1 MVNGIEAKADRVEL
15 ASTHE
20 IEGKMHLGFSSLV
33 PISYN
38 IRRSKSLKVFN
49 EVVNLEEKLRNLP
62 ISPGVYLHK
71 DEAGKIIYVGKAKN
85 LRNRVRSY
93 FQSGR
98 GHDRKTRELVRRIRD
113 LEFIVTDTEVEALV
127 LESNLIKQHKPRY
140 NVLLKDDKQYP
151 HLKLTVNEPFP
162 RVMITRKIQRD
173 GALYFGPFLPASLA
187 RRTIDLINRTFQLRT
202 CDIEIDGKLPRP
214 CLEYHIKRCLGPCV
228 KGLCTPTEYQEAVRD
243 VRLLLEGKNKELA
256 DTLEARM
263 TQSSEEMR
271 YELAAKY
278 RDLRKTVLAIAE
290 QQKMATSPE
299 RDVDIFGYYRE
310 GARLALQLFTMREG
324 KIVGRREFYWEDLPE
339 DDFDPSSFLSDV
351 MTQYYS
357 TDYVPREIHVP
368 VDFEDRGLLEKALTE
383 RRGRRVRILDP
394 QRGEKRDLIDL
405 VEKNAKL
412 AFEQR
417 FRVLKP
423 DMERVLEE
431 LQEVLE
437 LPRFPAR
444 IESFDISHIQGAEA
458 VGSMVVCENGKMNRA
473 EYRKFKIKGVEGA
486 NDPASMHEVVF
497 RRYRR
502 QLDEGNPLP
511 DLVMIDGGKAQL
523 GAAATAMRE
532 LELEA
537 IPVIGVVK
545 PPRRHNEVS
554 HLLVKGREHEPV
566 FLDSHSPV
574 LRLIQMIRDETHRT
588 AVQYHRKRR
597 ELRDFTS
604 ELTAIPGVGEK
615 RKNRLLRNLGSI
627 QRVSTASVA
636 ELSPFVGRKTAEEIV
651 EHFTRQRALA
661 DGGQDETDA
670 GTRGRGD
677 AERGNIS
684 AETIAGIIEPEN
696 IETRLDDVE
705 GDASDLQ
712 PIRSVDQTG
721 QVLKRR
727 KSSRKRGERSSNPHG
742 VRREKLA
749 EEEKQNPEARSQEP
763 E

>member
-1 MVNGIEAKADRVEL
+1 L
-15 ASTHE
+15 T
-20 IEGKMHLGFSSLV
+20 
-33 PISYN
+33 
-38 IRRSKSLKVFN
+38 
-49 EVVNLEEKLRNLP
+49 LEEKLQNLP

-98 GHDRKTRELVRRIRD
+98 GHDRKTRELVRRICD
-113 LEFIVTDTEVEALV
+113 LEFIVTDNEVEALV

-151 HLKLTVNEPFP
+151 HLKLTINEPFP
-162 RVMITRKIQRD
+162 RVMITRRIQRD
-173 GALYFGPFLPASLA
+173 GALYFGPFLPASMA

-228 KGLCTPTEYQEAVRD
+228 RGLCTPAEYQEAVRD
-243 VRLLLEGKNKELA
+243 VRLLLEGKNRELA
-256 DTLEARM
+256 EQLEARM
-263 TQSSEEMR
+263 LQASEEMR
-271 YELAAKY
+271 FEMAARY
-278 RDLRKTVLAIAE
+278 RDMGKTVQALTE

-324 KIVGRREFYWEDLPE
+324 KVVGRREFFWEDLSE
-339 DDFDPSSFLSDV
+339 DGFDPSAFLSEILG
-351 MTQYYS
+351 QYYS
-357 TDYVPREIHVP
+357 TDYVPLEIHVP
-368 VDFEDRGLLEKALTE
+368 VDFADREVLEKALTE

-394 QRGEKRDLIDL
+394 RRGEKRDLVDL

-431 LQEVLE
+431 MQEVLE

-444 IESFDISHIQGAEA
+444 IESFDISNISGAENVA
-458 VGSMVVCENGKMNRA
+458 GMVVCENGKMNRA
-473 EYRKFKIKGVEGA
+473 EYRKFRIKTVEGS
-486 NDPASMHEVVF
+486 NDVASMREAVF

-502 QLDEGNPLP
+502 QLEEAKPLP
-511 DLVMIDGGKAQL
+511 DLVMIDGGKGQL
-523 GAAATAMRE
+523 GAAADAMRE

-537 IPVIGVVK
+537 IPMIGVVK
-545 PPRRHNEVS
+545 PPRRHKEVS

-566 FLDSHSPV
+566 FLDPHSPV

-588 AVQYHRKRR
+588 AVSYHRKRR

-604 ELTAIPGVGEK
+604 ELSEIPGVGEK
-615 RKNRLLRNLGSI
+615 RKTRLLRNLGSI
-627 QRVSTASVA
+627 QRVANASVA

-651 EHFTRQRALA
+651 THFERQRALA
-661 DGGQDETDA
+661 GGEQGSQPA
-670 GTRGRGD
+670 GTD
-677 AERGNIS
+677 EPAAIYE
-684 AETIAGIIEPEN
+684 ETEPEL
-696 IETRLDDVE
+696 IETRLDDPE
-705 GDASDLQ
+705 GAAEDLQ

-721 QVLKRR
+721 EVRPARR
-727 KSSRKRGERSSNPHG
+727 RSTRKRGERSSNPHG
-742 VRREKLA
+742 VKREKPDA
-749 EEEKQNPEARSQEP
+749 
-763 E
+763 

>member
-1 MVNGIEAKADRVEL
+1 MVNGVEAEADGIELSSAREL
-15 ASTHE
+15 
-20 IEGKMHLGFSSLV
+20 EGKMHPGFSSSV

-49 EVVNLEEKLRNLP
+49 EEVNLEEKLRNLP
-62 ISPGVYLHK
+62 VSPGVYLHK

-339 DDFDPSSFLSDV
+339 EDFDPSSFLSDV

-523 GAAATAMRE
+523 GAAAAAMRE

-537 IPVIGVVK
+537 IPMIGVVK

-636 ELSPFVGRKTAEEIV
+636 ELSPFVGRKTAEEIF
-651 EHFTRQRALA
+651 EHFTRQRTLA
-661 DGGQDETDA
+661 DGGRGEEDA
-670 GTRGRGD
+670 GKLGRGE

-705 GDASDLQ
+705 GDAADLQ
-712 PIRSVDQTG
+712 PIRSVNQAG

-742 VRREKLA
+742 VKREKLA
-749 EEEKQNPEARSQEP
+749 DEEKQESEARSQKP
-763 E
+763 

>member
-1 MVNGIEAKADRVEL
+1 MEGALVYRLYDINVSRGQNVSRPPAALVLRNVSRMGYIKLIPKLL
-15 ASTHE
+15 AALE
-20 IEGKMHLGFSSLV
+20 
-33 PISYN
+33 
-38 IRRSKSLKVFN
+38 KVT
-49 EVVNLEEKLRNLP
+49 LDEKLKNLP
-62 ISPGVYLHK
+62 VSPGVYLHK
-71 DEAGKIIYVGKAKN
+71 DEAGKILYVGKAKN

-113 LEFIVTDTEVEALV
+113 LEFIVTDNEVEALV

-151 HLKLTVNEPFP
+151 HLKLTINEPFP
-162 RVMITRKIQRD
+162 RVMITRRIQRD

-202 CDIEIDGKLPRP
+202 CDIEIDGRLPRP

-228 KGLCTPTEYQEAVRD
+228 KGLCTPDEYTEAVRD
-243 VRLLLEGKNKELA
+243 VRLLLEGKNRELA

-263 TQSSEEMR
+263 MQASEEMR

-278 RDLRKTVLAIAE
+278 RDLRKTVMAIAE

-299 RDVDIFGYYRE
+299 RDVDIFGFYRE

-324 KIVGRREFYWEDLPE
+324 KIVGRREFYWEDLSE
-339 DDFDPSSFLSDV
+339 DDFDASAFLSDV

-368 VDFEDRGLLEKALTE
+368 VDFEDRELLEKALTE

-394 QRGEKRDLIDL
+394 KRGEKRDLIDL
-405 VEKNAKL
+405 VERNAKL

-444 IESFDISHIQGAEA
+444 IESFDISHIQGAEN
-458 VGSMVVCENGKMNRA
+458 VGSLVVCENGKMNRA
-473 EYRKFKIKGVEGA
+473 EYRKFKIKSVEGA

-523 GAAATAMRE
+523 NAAAAAMRE

-537 IPVIGVVK
+537 VPMIGVVK

-627 QRVSTASVA
+627 QRVASASVE
-636 ELSPFVGRKTAEEIV
+636 ELAPFVGRKTAEEIV
-651 EHFTRQRALA
+651 DHFARQRALA
-661 DGGQDETDA
+661 GGGQETQDA
-670 GTRGRGD
+670 ETRGDEATAG
-677 AERGNIS
+677 IS
-684 AETIAGIIEPEN
+684 AEVIASIVEPEN
-696 IETRLDDVE
+696 VETRLDDPE
-705 GDASDLQ
+705 GDAADLQ

-721 QVLKRR
+721 RVLERR
-727 KSSRKRGERSSNPHG
+727 KSSRKRGERSSNPHN
-742 VRREKLA
+742 VRREKMSAPDTDPDNNPA
-749 EEEKQNPEARSQEP
+749 E
-763 E
+763 